1 MSLRDRIDALRTK
14 HASLDRQLE
23 DEVRRPLPST
33 EEVNRLKRM
42 KLQVKD
48 ELARLHAQ
56 AEAVH

>member
-48 ELARLHAQ
+48 ELARLRAQ

>member
-42 KLQVKD
+42 KLQIKD
-48 ELARLHAQ
+48 ELARLNTM
-56 AEAVH
+56 AEAQ

>member
-42 KLQVKD
+42 KLQIKD
-48 ELARLHAQ
+48 ELARLNTM
-56 AEAVH
+56 AEVQ

>member
-23 DEVRRPLPST
+23 DEVRRPLPSN
-33 EEVNRLKRM
+33 EEVNRLKRL

-48 ELARLHAQ
+48 ELTRLGAM
-56 AEAVH
+56 AETVH

>member
-48 ELARLHAQ
+48 ELARLHAKT
-56 AEAVH
+56 EAVH